1 MTLDP
6 VTYARRWKTLGVLSL
21 SLVIIG
27 LDNTVLNVALP
38 SLQDEFD
45 ASSSTLQWIVDAY
58 LLVFAGLLLTMGT
71 VGDRFGRKRAL
82 QLGLA
87 LFGGGS
93 LLAPFASSSSELI
106 AFRGLMGAGGA
117 LIMPATLS
125 IISNVFPP
133 EERTKAIGIW
143 SGMASVGI
151 GLGPLLGGLLLEWFD
166 WRAVFAI
173 NVPIAATAMALGF
186 KLVPE
191 SRDPKPGAFDLAG
204 AGLSIAALTTLVY
217 GIIEAPDRG
226 WTEPTILGCF
236 GAALALGTAFVA
248 WELRTPE
255 PMLNLSFLRDRRFS
269 VASMAISLASFALF
283 GASFA
288 ATQFLQDAHG
298 YSALEAGAAMV
309 PLAFGLVIG
318 ATTSVKLIPRVGT
331 TKVVASGLV
340 GLAATLMAAVTW
352 SADMPYW
359 QLGLW
364 FFAVAMSMGMIMS
377 PATASV
383 MGSVPEDKAGVASA
397 MNDVTR
403 EVGGALGTAV
413 IGSLISSLYASRIAD
428 SISHLP
434 ASLHS
439 AVQDS
444 IGKANAVAAQL
455 PADQGAHLKDAAA
468 TAFTHALGLGFAI
481 AAACAVAA
489 AVAVKLWLPS
499 RREPELVLDAAAAE
513 PAAA

>member
-6 VTYARRWKTLGVLSL
+6 VAYARRWKTLGVLSL

-38 SLQDEFD
+38 SLQREFD

-93 LLAPFASSSSELI
+93 LLAPFAQSADQLI
-106 AFRGLMGAGGA
+106 VVRGLMGAGGA

-133 EERTKAIGIW
+133 EERGKAIGIW
-143 SGMASVGI
+143 AGMASVGI
-151 GLGPLLGGLLLEWFD
+151 GLGPLLGGVLLEWFD
-166 WRAVFAI
+166 WSAVFLI
-173 NVPIAATAMALGF
+173 NVPVAAIAILLGVR
-186 KLVPE
+186 LVPE
-191 SRDPKPGAFDLAG
+191 SRDPNPGRFDLAG
-204 AGLSIAALTTLVY
+204 AGLSIAALVSLVY

-226 WTEPTILGCF
+226 WTDPRILACF
-236 GAALALGTAFVA
+236 GAAAALGLAFVR

-255 PMLNLSFLRDRRFS
+255 PMLDLSFLRDRRFS

-288 ATQFLQDAHG
+288 ATQFLQDVHG

-309 PLAFGLVIG
+309 PLAFGLVMG
-318 ATTSVKLIPRVGT
+318 AMSSVRLVARFGT
-331 TKVVASGLV
+331 RPVVATGLL
-340 GLAATLMAAVTW
+340 GLAGTLTATITW
-352 SADMPYW
+352 SAGMPYW

-364 FFAVAMSMGMIMS
+364 FFAVSMSMGMIMS
-377 PATASV
+377 PSTASV
-383 MGSVPEDKAGVASA
+383 MGSVPSDKAGVASA

-413 IGSLISSLYASRIAD
+413 IGSLIASLYSSRIAD
-428 SISHLP
+428 SVAQLP
-434 ASLHS
+434 ASLQS
-439 AVQDS
+439 AAQDS
-444 IGKANAVAAQL
+444 IGKANAVAAHL
-455 PADQGAHLKDAAA
+455 SGGEGAHLKDAAA
-468 TAFTHALGLGFAI
+468 SAFTEALGLGFCV

-489 AVAVKLWLPS
+489 AVAVRLLLPA
-499 RREPELVLDAAAAE
+499 RRAPAELALAPVPEAA
-513 PAAA
+513 